1 MISCTNVDA
10 YELNCG
16 DCKAAY
22 IRKTF
27 RSFKTRIKEHM
38 YDVCLYKKNSSSHFA
53 KHLKDSN
60 YKLVIDKHFKVL
72 HMDRRNKHLLNSF
85 RMS

>member
-1 MISCTNVDA
+1 
-10 YELNCG
+10 
-16 DCKAAY
+16 
-22 IRKTF
+22 
-27 RSFKTRIKEHM
+27 M
-38 YDVCLYKKNSSSHFA
+38 YASTKKNSSSHFA

-72 HMDRRNKHLLNSF
+72 HMDRRNNHLLNSF